1 MVQFFSFSS
10 VGDSLCREHQPAGSK
25 QQIMDINESK
35 RVANTD
41 KPRPVPSP
49 VHQCMQFWKR
59 IRPSYWAWRCPC
71 VPTSKFTCYIFGG
84 SVHNAGRDI
93 DAKGKVFKRVTKFI
107 DEYQSA
113 SSDNPAPSQF
123 LQSRFQR
130 HWNYRRY
137 TMMQMIE
144 SFQQTVYRG
153 PPLPDVFL
161 KKKTTSTRSFRTPF
175 HFTLR

>member
-1 MVQFFSFSS
+1 MRASEELIQINQDQCLPPCINACSFEKEFDQ
-10 VGDSLCREHQPAGSK
+10 VIELEDVPAYQPP
-25 QQIMDINESK
+25 N
-35 RVANTD
+35 
-41 KPRPVPSP
+41 SP
-49 VHQCMQFWKR
+49 VTP
-59 IRPSYWAWRCPC
+59 I
-71 VPTSKFTCYIFGG
+71 IFGG

-113 SSDNPAPSQF
+113 SSDNPATSQF
-123 LQSRFQR
+123 LQSRLQR

-137 TMMQMIE
+137 TMMQMME

-153 PPLPDVFL
+153 PPLPDVFP

-175 HFTLR
+175 HFTIR